1 MTFVGLPNLKEAVL
15 RKQVLGVFIVVLA
28 TTGALSACGDS
39 GSDELLIYSG
49 QHEQTMAL
57 LTEDFTR
64 RTQIETKIR
73 RNSES
78 ALANALLREGSSSP
92 ADVFITE
99 NPPALTVV
107 QRKGLFAKVDA
118 ATLANTEKRF
128 SSSFGDWVGVS
139 ARSAVLVYNPEKLTA
154 SQLPTQLTQL
164 AGPRWKGS
172 VGIAPAE
179 SDFQPLVTAL
189 GKLEGDDAVA
199 SWLTGMKTNAKLY
212 DGNVAIVKAVNR
224 GEISAGLIDHY
235 YYYRARDEI
244 GAKRTIARLHY
255 FAAEDAG
262 SLVDVSGAA
271 ALKSSDKPE
280 DAQRFLAYLV
290 SKPAQEIIAKSE
302 SYEYPIASGV
312 RTQRAIKPF
321 SELKPPDI
329 GVDDLG
335 DGRAA
340 LRQLQDAGLL

>member
-1 MTFVGLPNLKEAVL
+1 MRMKC
-15 RKQVLGVFIVVLA
+15 LGVCMAMLA
-28 TTGALSACGDS
+28 AAAGLGACGDS
-39 GSDELLIYSG
+39 GPDELLIYSG

-64 RTQIETKIR
+64 RTEIETKIR

-118 ATLANTEKRF
+118 ATLAKTEKRF
-128 SSSFGDWVGVS
+128 SSSDDDWVGIS
-139 ARSAVLVYNPEKLTA
+139 ARSAVLVYNPEKLKA
-154 SQLPTQLTQL
+154 SELPTQLTQL
-164 AGPRWKGS
+164 AEPRWKDT

-179 SDFQPLVTAL
+179 SDFQPLITAL
-189 GKLEGDDAVA
+189 GKLQGDDAVA
-199 SWLTGMKTNAKLY
+199 SWLKGMKTNAKLY

-244 GAKRTIARLHY
+244 GAKQTVARLHY

-262 SLVDVSGAA
+262 SLVAISGVG

-312 RTQRAIKPF
+312 RTKRAIKPF
-321 SELKPPDI
+321 SELKPPDVGI
-329 GVDDLG
+329 DDLG

>member
-1 MTFVGLPNLKEAVL
+1 MKILGVLIAVL
-15 RKQVLGVFIVVLA
+15 VA
-28 TTGALSACGDS
+28 AGALAACG
-39 GSDELLIYSG
+39 GSDSSNELLIYSG
-49 QHEQTMAL
+49 QHDQTMAL

-64 RTQIETKIR
+64 RTQIKTKIR

-78 ALANALLREGSSSP
+78 ALANALLREGPDSP

-107 QRKGLFAKVDA
+107 ERKGLFAKVDP
-118 ATLANTEKRF
+118 ATLAKTKERF
-128 SSSFGDWVGVS
+128 SSSNDDWVGVS
-139 ARSAVLVYNPEKLTA
+139 ARSAVLVYNPEKLKA
-154 SQLPTQLTQL
+154 SELPEHLTELSGSQ
-164 AGPRWKGS
+164 WKGEI
-172 VGIAPAE
+172 GIAPAE

-189 GKLEGDDAVA
+189 GKLQGDAAVA
-199 SWLTGMKTNAKLY
+199 SWLKAMKTNAKLY
-212 DGNVAIVKAVNR
+212 DGNVAIVQAVNR

-235 YYYRARDEI
+235 YYYRTRDEL
-244 GAKRTIARLHY
+244 GAKATIARLHY
-255 FAAEDAG
+255 FAPRDAG
-262 SLVDVSGAA
+262 ALVDVSGAA
-271 ALKSSDKPE
+271 VLKSSGRQAE
-280 DAQRFLAYLV
+280 GQRFLAYLV

-329 GVDDLG
+329 GIDDLG
-335 DGRAA
+335 DGRGA